1 MNVRT
6 IWANFVAIYR
16 KELQGY
22 FATSL
27 NYVIAGVYWFVAG
40 VFYIILFNAVQANVA
55 AQDLQGQAGLG
66 APPVDVPAVI
76 LENYLG
82 VLGSLSLF
90 VLPLLSMNLFAQER
104 QQGTLELLATSPI
117 TTTMVAIGKL
127 AGVLTFFITLLL
139 PIVFYESLTLLQS
152 EPPFSFGLILL
163 GHGALVLLAAA
174 ILSLGLFI
182 SATTES
188 TLLAAVGTFGLI
200 LLLWILQAIADRT
213 GGWLANI
220 LRHFSLLQNYTSLI
234 QGSVS
239 STSIVVFLSYVVL
252 GLFLTVQWV
261 DGLRF
266 QRA

>member
-1 MNVRT
+1 MRLL
-6 IWANFVAIYR
+6 WANFVAIYR

-27 NYVIAGVYWFVAG
+27 NYVIAAVYWFMAG

-90 VLPLLSMNLFAQER
+90 ILPLLSMNLFAQER

-117 TTTMVAIGKL
+117 TTTMVTVGKL
-127 AGVLTFFITLLL
+127 AGVLTFFITLLV
-139 PIVFYESLTLLQS
+139 PVMFYESLTLLQS
-152 EPPFSFGLILL
+152 EPPFSFWLILL

-188 TLLAAVGTFGLI
+188 TLLAAVGTFALI
-200 LLLWILQAIADRT
+200 LLLWILQAVADRLS
-213 GGWLANI
+213 GVPAAI
-220 LRHFSLLQNYTSLI
+220 FRHLSLLQNYTSLI

-239 STSIVVFLSYVVL
+239 TTNIILFLSYGIL
-252 GLFLTVQWV
+252 GVFLTVQWV

-266 QRA
+266 QRS

>member
-1 MNVRT
+1 MRLL
-6 IWANFVAIYR
+6 WANLVAIYR

-27 NYVIAGVYWFVAG
+27 NYVIAAVYWFVAG
-40 VFYIILFNAVQANVA
+40 LFYIILFNAVQANVA

-90 VLPLLSMNLFAQER
+90 ILPLLSMNLFAQER

-117 TTTMVAIGKL
+117 TTTMVAVGKL
-127 AGVLTFFITLLL
+127 LGVLTFFITLLL
-139 PIVFYESLTLLQS
+139 PVLFYESLTLLQA

-188 TLLAAVGTFGLI
+188 TLLAAVGTFALI
-200 LLLWILQAIADRT
+200 LLLWILQAVADRLS
-213 GGWLANI
+213 GFPAAVF
-220 LRHFSLLQNYTSLI
+220 RHLSLLQNYTSLI
-234 QGSVS
+234 QGAVS
-239 STSIVVFLSYVVL
+239 TTNVVLFASYVIL
-252 GLFLTVQWV
+252 GVFLTVQWV

-266 QRA
+266 QRS

>member
-1 MNVRT
+1 MRAA
-6 IWANFVAIYR
+6 WANFAAIYR

-27 NYVIAGVYWFVAG
+27 NYVIAAVYWFMAG
-40 VFYIILFNAVQANVA
+40 VFYIILFNAVQTNVA
-55 AQDLQGQAGLG
+55 AQDMQGQAGLS

-82 VLGSLSLF
+82 VLASLSLF
-90 VLPLLSMNLFAQER
+90 ILPLLSMNVFAQER

-117 TTTMVAIGKL
+117 TTTMVTVGKL
-127 AGVLTFFITLLL
+127 AGVLTFFVTLLL
-139 PIVFYESLTLLQS
+139 PVMFYESLTLLQA
-152 EPPFSFGLILL
+152 EPPFSLGLILL

-174 ILSLGLFI
+174 ILSLGLFV

-188 TLLAAVGTFGLI
+188 TLLAAVGTFALI
-200 LLLWILQAIADRT
+200 LLLWILQAVADRVS
-213 GGWLANI
+213 GVPAAI
-220 LRHFSLLQNYTSLI
+220 FRHLSLLQNYTNLI

-239 STSIVVFLSYVVL
+239 TASLVLFASYVIL
-252 GLFLTVQWV
+252 GVFLTVQWV

-266 QRA
+266 QRS

>member
-1 MNVRT
+1 MRLL
-6 IWANFVAIYR
+6 WANLVAIYR

-27 NYVIAGVYWFVAG
+27 NYIIAAVYWFMAG

-90 VLPLLSMNLFAQER
+90 ILPLLSMNLFAQER

-117 TTTMVAIGKL
+117 TTTMVSVGKL
-127 AGVLTFFITLLL
+127 LGVLTFFITLLL
-139 PIVFYESLTLLQS
+139 PVMLYESVTLLQS
-152 EPPFSFGLILL
+152 EPAFSFGLILW

-188 TLLAAVGTFGLI
+188 TLLAAVGTFALI
-200 LLLWILQAIADRT
+200 LLLWILQAVADRLS
-213 GGWLANI
+213 GVLAGI
-220 LRHFSLLQNYTSLI
+220 FRHLSLLQNYTSLI

-239 STSIVVFLSYVVL
+239 TTNVVLFASYVIL
-252 GLFLTVQWV
+252 GVFLTVQWV

-266 QRA
+266 QRS